1 MNSPLKAWL
10 KSKSF
15 YIFLATIFCESKI
28 LPRTLFMEE
37 YSNFIKTIMEKDLEE
52 GRVKQIVTR
61 FPPEPNAYLHIGHAR
76 AIINDFELARD
87 FGGYTN
93 LRFDDT
99 NPVNE
104 GAEYVQAIIDDIKWL
119 GYEPKNIFFGSDYFE
134 EQYNRAV
141 LLIKKGLAYVDD
153 LNAEQITAYR
163 GTLTEPGKNSPCRD
177 RSIEENLKLFQEMR
191 DGKYGDGEKTLRA
204 KIDMSHPNI
213 NMRDPVIYRIL
224 HVPHHRQGNKWCI
237 YPMYDFAHPLQD
249 AIEGIT
255 HSMCSLEFDNH
266 RILYDWFVEKCEMP
280 NVPHQYEFGRLN
292 ITNTVM
298 SKRYLRQLVD
308 QGYVDGYDD
317 PRMPTLVALKRK
329 GFTPEAIRNFILYTG
344 LSRINSVTNAEELDN
359 FLREDQKLKAVRPM
373 AVLRPLKVVI
383 DNYPEGQIE
392 YVEASNNMEN
402 PELGNRQIAFGKYL
416 YIEQEDFIEE
426 KPNRK
431 WKRLSVGD
439 EVRLMHA
446 YFIKCNSVIKDEN
459 GKIVEIHC
467 TYDPETK
474 SGSGFE
480 GRKPNGTIHYV
491 EATTALKATFN
502 HFEPLIFDETEETK
516 GKTFIERMN
525 PNSLVKLE
533 GFVEASLKDTK
544 PLDRFQF
551 IRNGYYC
558 TDKLS
563 NKDNLI
569 FNRTCPLKSSFNG

>member
-1 MNSPLKAWL
+1 
-10 KSKSF
+10 
-15 YIFLATIFCESKI
+15 
-28 LPRTLFMEE
+28 MEE
-37 YSNFIKTIMEKDLEE
+37 ISNFIKTIMEKDLEE

-76 AIINDFELARD
+76 AIINDFELAKG

-104 GAEYVQAIIDDIKWL
+104 GAEYVQAIINDIRWL

-153 LNAEQITAYR
+153 LSADEITEYR
-163 GTLTEPGKNSPCRD
+163 GTLTEPGRESPCRN
-177 RSIEENLKLFQEMR
+177 RSIEENLRLFQEMR
-191 DGKYGDGEKTLRA
+191 DGKYGNGEKTLRA
-204 KIDMSHPNI
+204 KIDMAHPNI
-213 NMRDPVIYRIL
+213 NMRDPVMYRIL

-249 AIEGIT
+249 AIEGVT

-266 RILYDWFVEKCEMP
+266 RILYDWFVENCEMP

-298 SKRYLRQLVD
+298 SKRYLRQLVE

-359 FLREDQKLKAVRPM
+359 FLREEQKMKASRPM
-373 AVLRPLKVVI
+373 AVLKPLKVVI

-402 PELGNRQIAFGKYL
+402 PDLGTRQIAFGKYL
-416 YIEQEDFIEE
+416 YIEQEDFVEE

-431 WKRLSVGD
+431 WKRLSIGD

-446 YFIKCNSVIKDEN
+446 YFIKANSVVKDAD

-502 HFEPLIFDETEETK
+502 LYEPLVFDETEETK
-516 GKTFIERMN
+516 GTSFIERIN
-525 PNSLVKLE
+525 PNSCIKLE

-563 NKDNLI
+563 TADHLI
-569 FNRTCPLKSSFNG
+569 FNRTCPLKSSFN

>member
-1 MNSPLKAWL
+1 
-10 KSKSF
+10 
-15 YIFLATIFCESKI
+15 
-28 LPRTLFMEE
+28 MEE
-37 YSNFIKTIMEKDLEE
+37 ISNFIKTIMEKDLEE

-76 AIINDFELARD
+76 AIINDFELAKD

-104 GAEYVQAIIDDIKWL
+104 GAEYVQAIINDIKWL

-134 EQYNRAV
+134 EQYNRAI

-153 LNAEQITAYR
+153 LNAEQITEYR

-204 KIDMSHPNI
+204 KIDMAHPNI

-237 YPMYDFAHPLQD
+237 YPMYDFAHPLQY
-249 AIEGIT
+249 AIEGVT

-359 FLREDQKLKAVRPM
+359 FLREEQKMKATRPM

-383 DNYPEGQIE
+383 DNYPKDKIE
-392 YVEASNNMEN
+392 YLEASNNMEN

-431 WKRLSVGD
+431 WKRLSLGD

-446 YFIKCNSVIKDEN
+446 YFIKANSVIKDSD

-491 EATTALKATFN
+491 EATTALPATFK
-502 HFEPLIFDETEETK
+502 HFEPLVFDETEETK
-516 GKTFIERMN
+516 GTSFLERIN
-525 PNSLVKLE
+525 PNSLVVLH
-533 GFVEASLKDTK
+533 GYVEASLKTTK

-558 TDKLS
+558 TDKES
-563 NKDNLI
+563 TEDNLI
-569 FNRTCPLKSSFNG
+569 FNRTCPLKSSFSN

>member
-1 MNSPLKAWL
+1 
-10 KSKSF
+10 
-15 YIFLATIFCESKI
+15 
-28 LPRTLFMEE
+28 MEE
-37 YSNFIKTIMEKDLEE
+37 ISNFIKTIMEKDLEE

-76 AIINDFELARD
+76 AIINDFELAKD

-104 GAEYVQAIIDDIKWL
+104 GAEYVQAIINDIKWL

-134 EQYNRAV
+134 EQYNRAI

-153 LNAEQITAYR
+153 LNAEQITEYR

-204 KIDMSHPNI
+204 KIDMAHPNI

-249 AIEGIT
+249 AIEGVT

-359 FLREDQKLKAVRPM
+359 FLREEQKMKATRPM

-383 DNYPEGQIE
+383 DNYPKDKIE
-392 YVEASNNMEN
+392 YLEASNNMEN

-431 WKRLSVGD
+431 WKRLSLGD

-446 YFIKCNSVIKDEN
+446 YFIKANSVIKDSD

-491 EATTALKATFN
+491 EATTALPATFK
-502 HFEPLIFDETEETK
+502 HFEPLVFDETEETK
-516 GKTFIERMN
+516 GTSFLERIN
-525 PNSLVKLE
+525 PNSLVVLH
-533 GFVEASLKDTK
+533 GYVEASLKTTK

-558 TDKLS
+558 TDKES
-563 NKDNLI
+563 TEDNLI
-569 FNRTCPLKSSFNG
+569 FNRTCPLKSSFSN

>member
-1 MNSPLKAWL
+1 
-10 KSKSF
+10 
-15 YIFLATIFCESKI
+15 
-28 LPRTLFMEE
+28 MEE
-37 YSNFIKTIMEKDLEE
+37 INNFIKTIMEKDLEE
-52 GRVKQIVTR
+52 GRVSQIVTR

-76 AIINDFELARD
+76 AIVTDFELAKE

-104 GAEYVQAIIDDIKWL
+104 GAEYVDAIIEDLKWL
-119 GYEPKNIFFGSDYFE
+119 GYEPKNIYFGSDYFD
-134 EQYNRAV
+134 EQYNRAI

-153 LNAEQITAYR
+153 LSPEETTAYR
-163 GTLTEPGKNSPCRD
+163 GTLTEPGKNSPWRD
-177 RSIEENLKLFQEMR
+177 RSVEENLKLFEEMR
-191 DGKYGDGEKTLRA
+191 AGKYGNGEKTLRA
-204 KIDMSHPNI
+204 KIDMAHPNI

-255 HSMCSLEFDNH
+255 HSMCSLEYDNH
-266 RILYDWFVEKCEMP
+266 RILYDWFVEKCEMEH
-280 NVPHQYEFGRLN
+280 VPHQYEFGRLN

-298 SKRYLRQLVD
+298 SKRYLRQLVEE
-308 QGYVDGYDD
+308 GHVTGYDD
-317 PRMPTLVALKRK
+317 PRMPTLVGLKRK
-329 GFTPEAIRNFILYTG
+329 GFTAEAIKNFIVYTG
-344 LSRINSVTNAEELDN
+344 LSRINSTTSADNLDY
-359 FLREDQKLKAVRPM
+359 FLREEQKMKAKRVM
-373 AVLRPLKVVI
+373 AVLHPLKLVI

-392 YVEASNNMEN
+392 YVDAPNNMEN
-402 PELGNRQIAFGKYL
+402 PELGERKMAFGKYL
-416 YIEQEDFIEE
+416 YIEHEDFVEE

-431 WKRLSVGD
+431 WKRLSLGD

-446 YFIKCNSVIKDEN
+446 YFVKANSVVKDDN
-459 GKIVEIHC
+459 GNIVEVHC

-502 HFEPLIFDETEETK
+502 LYEPLVFDETEETK
-516 GKTFIERMN
+516 GQSFIERLN
-525 PNSLVKLE
+525 PNSWEKVE
-533 GFVEASLKDTK
+533 GYVEASLKDTI

-551 IRNGYYC
+551 IRNGFYC

-563 NKDNLI
+563 KEGALI
-569 FNRTCPLKSSFNG
+569 FNRTCSLKSSFNG

>member
-1 MNSPLKAWL
+1 
-10 KSKSF
+10 
-15 YIFLATIFCESKI
+15 
-28 LPRTLFMEE
+28 MEE
-37 YSNFIKTIMEKDLEE
+37 ISNFIKTIMEKDLEE

-76 AIINDFELARD
+76 AIINDFELAKA

-104 GAEYVQAIIDDIKWL
+104 GAEYVQAIIDDIRWL

-134 EQYNRAV
+134 EQYNRAI

-153 LNAEQITAYR
+153 LNADEITAYR
-163 GTLTEPGKNSPCRD
+163 GTLTEPGKDSPCRN

-191 DGKYGDGEKTLRA
+191 DGKYGNGEKTLRA
-204 KIDMSHPNI
+204 KIDMAHPNI

-308 QGYVDGYDD
+308 QGYVNGYDD

-359 FLREDQKLKAVRPM
+359 FLREEQKMKATRPM
-373 AVLRPLKVVI
+373 AILNPLKVVI
-383 DNYPEGQIE
+383 DNYPEDKIE

-402 PELGNRQIAFGKYL
+402 EELGTRQIAFGKYL
-416 YIEQEDFIEE
+416 YIEQEDFVEE

-431 WKRLSVGD
+431 WKRLSLGD

-446 YFIKCNSVIKDEN
+446 YFIKANSVVKDEN

-474 SGSGFE
+474 SGSGFNA
-480 GRKPNGTIHYV
+480 RKPNGTIHYV

-502 HFEPLIFDETEETK
+502 HYEPLVFDETEETA
-516 GKTFIERMN
+516 GTSFIERIN
-525 PNSLVKLE
+525 PNSLVVLH
-533 GFVEASLKDTK
+533 GYVEASLKDTK

-558 TDKLS
+558 TDKES
-563 NKDNLI
+563 TKDNLI

>member
-1 MNSPLKAWL
+1 
-10 KSKSF
+10 
-15 YIFLATIFCESKI
+15 
-28 LPRTLFMEE
+28 MEE
-37 YSNFIKTIMEKDLEE
+37 ISNFIKTIMEKDLEE

-76 AIINDFELARD
+76 AIINDFELAKA

-104 GAEYVQAIIDDIKWL
+104 GAEYVQAIINDIKWL

-134 EQYNRAV
+134 EQYNRAI

-153 LNAEQITAYR
+153 LNAEQITEYR
-163 GTLTEPGKNSPCRD
+163 GTLTEPGKNSPFRD

-204 KIDMSHPNI
+204 KIDMAHPNI

-249 AIEGIT
+249 AIEGVT

-344 LSRINSVTNAEELDN
+344 LSRINSVTNAEELDS
-359 FLREDQKLKAVRPM
+359 FLREEQKMKATRPM
-373 AVLRPLKVVI
+373 AVLKPLKVVI
-383 DNYPEGQIE
+383 DNYPEDKIE
-392 YVEASNNMEN
+392 YLEASNNMEN
-402 PELGNRQIAFGKYL
+402 PDLGNRQIAFGKYL
-416 YIEQEDFIEE
+416 YIEQDDFIEE

-431 WKRLSVGD
+431 WKRLSIGD

-446 YFIKCNSVIKDEN
+446 YFIKCNSVVKDDN
-459 GKIVEIHC
+459 GNIVELHC

-491 EATTALKATFN
+491 EATTALKATFKL
-502 HFEPLIFDETEETK
+502 FEPLIFDETPETE
-516 GKTFIERMN
+516 GKSFLERMN
-525 PNSLVKLE
+525 PNSLVVLN
-533 GFVEASLKDTK
+533 GYVEASLIDTK
-544 PLDRFQF
+544 PLDRYQF

-558 TDKLS
+558 TDKES
-563 NKDNLI
+563 TKDNLI
-569 FNRTCPLKSSFNG
+569 FNRTCPLKSSFNN

>member
-1 MNSPLKAWL
+1 
-10 KSKSF
+10 
-15 YIFLATIFCESKI
+15 
-28 LPRTLFMEE
+28 MEE
-37 YSNFIKTIMEKDLEE
+37 INNFIKTIMEKDLEE
-52 GRVKQIVTR
+52 GRVSQIVTR

-76 AIINDFELARD
+76 AIVTDFELAKE

-104 GAEYVQAIIDDIKWL
+104 GAEYVDAIIEDLKWL
-119 GYEPKNIFFGSDYFE
+119 GYEPKNIYFGSDYFD
-134 EQYNRAV
+134 EQYKRAI

-153 LNAEQITAYR
+153 LSPEETTAYR
-163 GTLTEPGKNSPCRD
+163 GTLTEPGKNSPYRD
-177 RSIEENLKLFQEMR
+177 RSIEENLKLFEEMKE
-191 DGKYGDGEKTLRA
+191 GKYGNGEKTLRA
-204 KIDMSHPNI
+204 KIDMAHPNI

-255 HSMCSLEFDNH
+255 HSMCSLEYDNH
-266 RILYDWFVEKCEMP
+266 RILYDWFVEKCEMEHI
-280 NVPHQYEFGRLN
+280 PHQYEFGRLN

-298 SKRYLRQLVD
+298 SKRYLRQLVEE
-308 QGYVDGYDD
+308 GHVTGYDD
-317 PRMPTLVALKRK
+317 PRMPTLVGLKRK
-329 GFTPEAIRNFILYTG
+329 GFTAEAIKNFIVYTG
-344 LSRINSVTNAEELDN
+344 LSRINSTTSADNLDY
-359 FLREDQKLKAVRPM
+359 FLREEQKMKAKRVM
-373 AVLRPLKVVI
+373 AVLNPLKLVI

-392 YVEASNNMEN
+392 YVDAPNNMEN
-402 PELGNRQIAFGKYL
+402 PELGERKMAFGKYL
-416 YIEQEDFIEE
+416 YIEQEDFVEE

-431 WKRLSVGD
+431 WKRLSLGD

-446 YFIKCNSVIKDEN
+446 YFVKANSVVKDDN
-459 GKIVEIHC
+459 GNIIEVHC

-491 EATTALKATFN
+491 EATTALKAQFN
-502 HFEPLIFDETEETK
+502 LYEPLVFDETEETK
-516 GKTFIERMN
+516 GQSFIERLN
-525 PNSLVKLE
+525 PNSWLKVN
-533 GFVEASLKDTK
+533 GYVEESLKDTK
-544 PLDRFQF
+544 PLDRYQF
-551 IRNGYYC
+551 IRNGFYC

-563 NKDNLI
+563 KEGELI

>member
-1 MNSPLKAWL
+1 
-10 KSKSF
+10 
-15 YIFLATIFCESKI
+15 
-28 LPRTLFMEE
+28 MEE
-37 YSNFIKTIMEKDLEE
+37 ISNFIKTIMEKDLEE

-76 AIINDFELARD
+76 AIINDFELAKS

-104 GAEYVQAIIDDIKWL
+104 GAEYVQAIINDIKWL

-134 EQYNRAV
+134 EQYNRAI

-153 LNAEQITAYR
+153 LNAEQITEYR
-163 GTLTEPGKNSPCRD
+163 GTLTEPGKNSPYRD

-204 KIDMSHPNI
+204 KIDMAHPNI

-249 AIEGIT
+249 AIEGVT

-308 QGYVDGYDD
+308 QHYVDGYDD

-359 FLREDQKLKAVRPM
+359 FLREEQKMKATRPM
-373 AVLRPLKVVI
+373 AVLKPLKVVI
-383 DNYPEGQIE
+383 DNYLEDKIE
-392 YVEASNNMEN
+392 YLEASNNMEN
-402 PELGNRQIAFGKYL
+402 PDLGTRQIAFGKYL
-416 YIEQEDFIEE
+416 YIEQDDFIEE

-431 WKRLSVGD
+431 WKRLSIGD

-446 YFIKCNSVIKDEN
+446 YFIKCNSVVKDDN
-459 GKIVEIHC
+459 GNVVELHC

-491 EATTALKATFN
+491 EATTALKATFKL
-502 HFEPLIFDETEETK
+502 FEPLIFDETPETE
-516 GKTFIERMN
+516 GKSFLERMN
-525 PNSLVKLE
+525 PNSLVVLN
-533 GFVEASLKDTK
+533 GYVEASLISTK
-544 PLDRFQF
+544 PLDRYQF

-558 TDKLS
+558 TDKES
-563 NKDNLI
+563 TKDNLI
-569 FNRTCPLKSSFNG
+569 FNRTCPLKSSFN

>member
-1 MNSPLKAWL
+1 
-10 KSKSF
+10 
-15 YIFLATIFCESKI
+15 
-28 LPRTLFMEE
+28 MEE
-37 YSNFIKTIMEKDLEE
+37 ISNFIKTIMEKDLEE

-76 AIINDFELARD
+76 AIINDFELAKA

-104 GAEYVQAIIDDIKWL
+104 GAEYVQAIINDIKWL

-134 EQYNRAV
+134 EQYNRAI

-153 LNAEQITAYR
+153 LNAEQITEYR
-163 GTLTEPGKNSPCRD
+163 GTLTEPGKNSPYRD

-204 KIDMSHPNI
+204 KIDMAHPNI

-249 AIEGIT
+249 AIEGVT

-359 FLREDQKLKAVRPM
+359 FLREEEKMKATRPM
-373 AVLRPLKVVI
+373 AVLKPLKVVI
-383 DNYPEGQIE
+383 DNYPEDKIE
-392 YVEASNNMEN
+392 YLEASNNMEN
-402 PELGNRQIAFGKYL
+402 PDLGTRKIAFGKYL
-416 YIEQEDFIEE
+416 YIEQDDFVEE

-431 WKRLSVGD
+431 WKRLSIGD

-446 YFIKCNSVIKDEN
+446 YFIKANSVVKDAD
-459 GKIVEIHC
+459 GKIIEIHC

-502 HFEPLIFDETEETK
+502 HYEPLVFDETEETK
-516 GKTFIERMN
+516 GTTFLERIN
-525 PNSLVKLE
+525 PNSLVVLH
-533 GFVEASLKDTK
+533 GYVEASLKTTK

-558 TDKLS
+558 TDKES
-563 NKDNLI
+563 NEDNLI
-569 FNRTCPLKSSFNG
+569 FNRTCPLKSSFN

>member
-1 MNSPLKAWL
+1 
-10 KSKSF
+10 
-15 YIFLATIFCESKI
+15 
-28 LPRTLFMEE
+28 MEE
-37 YSNFIKTIMEKDLEE
+37 ISNFIKTIMEKDLEE

-76 AIINDFELARD
+76 AIINDFELAKA

-104 GAEYVQAIIDDIKWL
+104 GAEYVQAIINDIRWL

-134 EQYNRAV
+134 EQYNRAI

-153 LNAEQITAYR
+153 LNAEQITEYR
-163 GTLTEPGKNSPCRD
+163 GTLTELGKESPYRN

-191 DGKYGDGEKTLRA
+191 EGKYADGEKTLRA
-204 KIDMSHPNI
+204 KIDMSHPNM

-249 AIEGIT
+249 AIEGVT

-266 RILYDWFVEKCEMP
+266 RILYDWFVEKCEMEH
-280 NVPHQYEFGRLN
+280 VPHQYEFGRLN

-308 QGYVDGYDD
+308 QGYVSGYDD
-317 PRMPTLVALKRK
+317 PRMPTLVGLKRK

-359 FLREDQKLKAVRPM
+359 FLREEQKLKATRPM
-373 AVLRPLKVVI
+373 AVLHPLKVII
-383 DNYPEGQIE
+383 DNYPEDQIE
-392 YVEASNNMEN
+392 YLEASNNMEN
-402 PELGNRQIAFGKYL
+402 EELGTRQIAFGKYL
-416 YIEQEDFIEE
+416 YIEQEDFVEE

-431 WKRLSVGD
+431 WKRLSLGD

-446 YFIKCNSVIKDEN
+446 YFIKANSVEKDEN
-459 GKIVEIHC
+459 GNIVCVHC
-467 TYDPETK
+467 TYDIETK
-474 SGSGFE
+474 SGSGFNA
-480 GRKPNGTIHYV
+480 RKPNGTIHFV
-491 EATTALKATFN
+491 EASTALKATFN
-502 HFEPLIFDETEETK
+502 HYEPLVFDETEETQ
-516 GKTFIERMN
+516 GTSFLERIN
-525 PNSLVKLE
+525 PNSLVVLH
-533 GFVEASLKDTK
+533 GFVEASLKNTK
-544 PLDRFQF
+544 PLDRYQF

-558 TDKLS
+558 TDKES
-563 NKDNLI
+563 KEDNLI
-569 FNRTCPLKSSFNG
+569 FNRTCPLKSSFSN

>member
-1 MNSPLKAWL
+1 M
-10 KSKSF
+10 
-15 YIFLATIFCESKI
+15 CEG
-28 LPRTLFMEE
+28 LTMEE
-37 YSNFIKTIMEKDLEE
+37 INNFIKTIMEKDLEE
-52 GRVKQIVTR
+52 GRVKSIVTR

-76 AIINDFELARD
+76 AIVTDFGLAEA

-104 GAEYVQAIIDDIKWL
+104 GAEYVDAIIEDLKWL
-119 GYEPKNIFFGSDYFE
+119 GYNPKNIYFGSDYFD
-134 EQYNRAV
+134 EQYNRAI

-153 LNAEQITAYR
+153 LSPEEMTEYR
-163 GTLTEPGKNSPCRD
+163 GTLTEPGKNSPWRD
-177 RSIEENLKLFQEMR
+177 RSIEENLKLFEEMKA
-191 DGKYGDGEKTLRA
+191 GKYANGEKTLRA
-204 KIDMSHPNI
+204 KIDMAHPNI

-224 HVPHHRQGNKWCI
+224 HVTHHRQGDKWCI

-255 HSMCSLEFDNH
+255 HSMCSLEYDNH
-266 RILYDWFVEKCEMP
+266 RILYDWFVEKCEMEH
-280 NVPHQYEFGRLN
+280 VPHQYEFGRLN

-298 SKRYLRQLVD
+298 SKRYLRQLVEE
-308 QGYVDGYDD
+308 GHVTGYDD
-317 PRMPTLVALKRK
+317 PRMPTLVGLKRK
-329 GFTPEAIRNFILYTG
+329 GFTPEAIKNFIVYTG
-344 LSRINSVTNAEELDN
+344 LSRINSTTNADNLDY
-359 FLREDQKLKAVRPM
+359 FLREEQKLKAPRPM
-373 AVLRPLKVVI
+373 AVLNPLKVVI

-392 YVEASNNMEN
+392 YAEASNNMEN
-402 PELGNRQIAFGKYL
+402 EALGTRKLAFGKYL
-416 YIEQEDFIEE
+416 YIEKEDFIEV

-439 EVRLMHA
+439 EVRLMFA
-446 YFIKCNSVIKDEN
+446 YFIKCESVVKDEN
-459 GKIVEIHC
+459 GEIVEIHC

-502 HFEPLIFDETEETK
+502 HYEPLVFDETEETK
-516 GKTFIERMN
+516 GKSFLERLN
-525 PNSLVKLE
+525 PNSWVKLE
-533 GFVEASLKDTK
+533 GYVEESLKDTK

-563 NKDNLI
+563 TSDNLI

>member
-1 MNSPLKAWL
+1 
-10 KSKSF
+10 
-15 YIFLATIFCESKI
+15 
-28 LPRTLFMEE
+28 MEE
-37 YSNFIKTIMEKDLEE
+37 ISNFIKTIMEKDLEE

-76 AIINDFELARD
+76 AIINDFELAKA

-104 GAEYVQAIIDDIKWL
+104 GAEYVQAIINDIRWL

-134 EQYNRAV
+134 EQYNRAI

-153 LNAEQITAYR
+153 LNAEQITEYR
-163 GTLTEPGKNSPCRD
+163 GTLTEPGKESPYRN

-191 DGKYGDGEKTLRA
+191 EGKYADGEKTLRA
-204 KIDMSHPNI
+204 KIDMSHPNM

-249 AIEGIT
+249 AIEGVT

-266 RILYDWFVEKCEMP
+266 RILYDWFVEKCEMEH
-280 NVPHQYEFGRLN
+280 VPHQYEFGRLN

-308 QGYVDGYDD
+308 QGYVSGYDD
-317 PRMPTLVALKRK
+317 PRMPTLVGLKRK

-359 FLREDQKLKAVRPM
+359 FLREEQKLKATRPM
-373 AVLRPLKVVI
+373 AVLHPLKVII
-383 DNYPEGQIE
+383 DNYPEDQIE
-392 YVEASNNMEN
+392 YLEASNNMEN
-402 PELGNRQIAFGKYL
+402 EELGTRQIAFGKYL
-416 YIEQEDFIEE
+416 YIEQEDFVEE

-431 WKRLSVGD
+431 WKRLSLGD

-446 YFIKCNSVIKDEN
+446 YFIKANSVEKDEN
-459 GKIVEIHC
+459 GNIVCVHC
-467 TYDPETK
+467 TYDIETK
-474 SGSGFE
+474 SGSGFNA
-480 GRKPNGTIHYV
+480 RKPNGTIHFV
-491 EATTALKATFN
+491 EASTALKATFN
-502 HFEPLIFDETEETK
+502 HYEPLVFDETEETQ
-516 GKTFIERMN
+516 GTSFLERIN
-525 PNSLVKLE
+525 PNSLVVLH
-533 GFVEASLKDTK
+533 GFVEASLKNTK
-544 PLDRFQF
+544 PLDRYQF

-558 TDKLS
+558 TDKES
-563 NKDNLI
+563 KEDNLI
-569 FNRTCPLKSSFNG
+569 FNRTCPLKSSFSN

>member
-1 MNSPLKAWL
+1 
-10 KSKSF
+10 
-15 YIFLATIFCESKI
+15 
-28 LPRTLFMEE
+28 MEE
-37 YSNFIKTIMEKDLEE
+37 ISNFIKTIMEKDLEE

-76 AIINDFELARD
+76 AIVNDFELAKS

-104 GAEYVQAIIDDIKWL
+104 GAQYVEAIINDIRWL

-134 EQYNRAV
+134 EQYNRAI

-153 LNAEQITAYR
+153 LNAEQITEYR

-204 KIDMSHPNI
+204 KIDMAHPNI

-224 HVPHHRQGNKWCI
+224 HVPHHRQGDKWCI

-308 QGYVDGYDD
+308 QGYVTGYDD

-329 GFTPEAIRNFILYTG
+329 GFTPDAIKNFIVYTG
-344 LSRINSVTNAEELDN
+344 LSRINSVTTSEELDN
-359 FLREDQKLKAVRPM
+359 FLREEQKLIAPRPM
-373 AVLRPLKVVI
+373 AVLNPLKVII
-383 DNYPEGQIE
+383 DNYPEDKIE

-402 PELGNRQIAFGKYL
+402 EALGTRQIAFGKYL
-416 YIEQEDFIEE
+416 YIEKEDFVEE

-431 WKRLSVGD
+431 WKRLSLGD

-446 YFIKCNSVIKDEN
+446 YFIKAESVEKDADGN
-459 GKIVEIHC
+459 IVAVHC
-467 TYDPETK
+467 TYDPTTK

-502 HFEPLIFDETEETK
+502 LFEPLIFDETEETK
-516 GKTFIERMN
+516 GQSFLERMN
-525 PNSLVKLE
+525 PNSWIKME
-533 GFVEASLKDTK
+533 GFVEASLSNTK
-544 PLDRFQF
+544 PLDHYQF

-558 TDKLS
+558 TDKES
-563 NKDNLI
+563 TKDHLV
-569 FNRTCPLKSSFNG
+569 FNRTCPLKSSFN

>member
-1 MNSPLKAWL
+1 
-10 KSKSF
+10 
-15 YIFLATIFCESKI
+15 
-28 LPRTLFMEE
+28 MEE
-37 YSNFIKTIMEKDLEE
+37 ISNFIKTIMEKDLEE

-76 AIINDFELARD
+76 AIINDFELAKA

-104 GAEYVQAIIDDIKWL
+104 GAEYVQAIINDIRWL

-134 EQYNRAV
+134 EQYNRAI

-153 LNAEQITAYR
+153 LNAEQITEYR
-163 GTLTEPGKNSPCRD
+163 GTLTEPGKESPYRN
-177 RSIEENLKLFQEMR
+177 RSVEENLKLFQEMR
-191 DGKYGDGEKTLRA
+191 EGKYADGEKTLRA
-204 KIDMSHPNI
+204 KIDMSHPNM

-249 AIEGIT
+249 AIEGVT

-266 RILYDWFVEKCEMP
+266 RILYDWFVEKCEMEH
-280 NVPHQYEFGRLN
+280 VPHQYEFGRLN

-308 QGYVDGYDD
+308 QGYVSGYDD
-317 PRMPTLVALKRK
+317 PRMPTLVGLKRK

-359 FLREDQKLKAVRPM
+359 FLREEQKLKATRPM
-373 AVLRPLKVVI
+373 AVLHPLKVII
-383 DNYPEGQIE
+383 DNYPEDKTE
-392 YVEASNNMEN
+392 YLDASNNMEN
-402 PELGNRQIAFGKYL
+402 EELGTRQIAFGKYL

-431 WKRLSVGD
+431 WKRLSLGD

-446 YFIKCNSVIKDEN
+446 YFIKANSVEKDEN
-459 GKIVEIHC
+459 GNIVCVHC
-467 TYDPETK
+467 TYDIETK
-474 SGSGFE
+474 SGSGFNA
-480 GRKPNGTIHYV
+480 RKPNGTIHFV
-491 EATTALKATFN
+491 EASTALKATFN
-502 HFEPLIFDETEETK
+502 HFEPLVFDETEETQ
-516 GKTFIERMN
+516 GTSFLERIN
-525 PNSLVKLE
+525 PNSLVVLH
-533 GFVEASLKDTK
+533 GYVEASLKNTK
-544 PLDRFQF
+544 PLDRYQF

-558 TDKLS
+558 TDKES
-563 NKDNLI
+563 KEDNLI
-569 FNRTCPLKSSFNG
+569 FNRTCPLKSSFSN

>member
-1 MNSPLKAWL
+1 
-10 KSKSF
+10 
-15 YIFLATIFCESKI
+15 
-28 LPRTLFMEE
+28 MEE
-37 YSNFIKTIMEKDLEE
+37 ISNFIKTIMEKDLEE

-76 AIINDFELARD
+76 AIINDFELAKA

-134 EQYNRAV
+134 EQYNRAI

-153 LNAEQITAYR
+153 LNAEQITEYR

-204 KIDMSHPNI
+204 KIDMAHPNI

-249 AIEGIT
+249 AIEGVT

-359 FLREDQKLKAVRPM
+359 FLREEQKMKATRPM

-392 YVEASNNMEN
+392 YLEASNNMEN
-402 PELGNRQIAFGKYL
+402 PELGNRQIAFSKYL
-416 YIEQEDFIEE
+416 YIEQDDFVEE

-431 WKRLSVGD
+431 WKRLSIGD

-446 YFIKCNSVIKDEN
+446 YFIKANSVIKDAD
-459 GKIVEIHC
+459 GKIIEIHC

-502 HFEPLIFDETEETK
+502 LYEPLIFDETEETK

-525 PNSLVKLE
+525 PNSLIKLE
-533 GFVEASLKDTK
+533 GFVEASLADTK

-563 NKDNLI
+563 TKDNLV
-569 FNRTCPLKSSFNG
+569 FNRTCPLKSSFNN